1 MNIQLNL
8 SLIIRNQMFSK
19 LELIYKMRPCE
30 LRFINFNT

>member
-19 LELIYKMRPCE
+19 LELIYKMRDHVS
-30 LRFINFNT
+30 

>member
-19 LELIYKMRPCE
+19 LELIFKMRPHVS
-30 LRFINFNT
+30 